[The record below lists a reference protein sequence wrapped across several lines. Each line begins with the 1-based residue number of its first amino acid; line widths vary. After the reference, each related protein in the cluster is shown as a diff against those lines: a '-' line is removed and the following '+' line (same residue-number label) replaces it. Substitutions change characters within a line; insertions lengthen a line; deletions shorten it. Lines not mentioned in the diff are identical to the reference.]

1 MSKDAKTS
9 KIVEALLPHC
19 RMARINGKWV
29 KGGRYYKVLAYELAI
44 ALSIITLGFALGF
57 LIVSAIR

>member
-1 MSKDAKTS
+1 MPEDEKTS

-29 KGGRYYKVLAYELAI
+29 KGGRYYKVLACELAI
-44 ALSIITLGFALGF
+44 DLAIIALGFALG
-57 LIVSAIR
+57 LLMVSAVR